1 RPQIEQELLEHFG
14 PKVLHIVLG
23 CTDTQNDSGAKDS
36 PGSPKESWA
45 ERKTAYLKHLEQLDP
60 TDPLSA
66 SVLLVSNAD
75 KLHNA
80 RSILRDWQQVGE
92 AVWERFKGG
101 KEGSLW
107 YYQRL
112 AEIFGRRPSPL
123 SEELQRVVRTLE
135 DPRKD
140 CSVC

>member
-1 RPQIEQELLEHFG
+1 
-14 PKVLHIVLG
+14 
-23 CTDTQNDSGAKDS
+23 NSGAQSS

-60 TDPLSA
+60 AHPLSA

-123 SEELQRVVRTLE
+123 SEELQRVVEALGLGNSC
-135 DPRKD
+135 K
-140 CSVC
+140 S